1 MPELLLH
8 FSIPFALSAPI
19 IGVRRALVVGFISI
33 LPDLDVLFHVHRS
46 ISHSIVLL
54 SIIVVACI
62 LLSHMIGR
70 GAKFVTAS
78 GLGLLSHPLLDLFQ
92 SSTPVLY
99 PLSRYS
105 YHISPELFVSIS
117 EEIIPRPAI
126 SIESEPV
133 NFIHFHSVDAPIF
146 TDTGFIISLLLISI
160 PMIYSMRLSYR
171 GIPTTSF
178 SKDSSSGVKLLNGA
192 PTSIDDR
199 PADGKLVGPDDVT
212 VLIPTLNEEEA
223 IGRVIQELKKY
234 GYRNILVVDGYS
246 RDRTVEIAR
255 ENGAEVI
262 YQVGHGKAAA
272 IKTGLERVRTPY
284 VLVMDGDW
292 TYDPK
297 DIERLLRVAVEY
309 GCDEV
314 IGYRVDRENIPFLNR
329 VGNRLISSVISLLMG
344 HRVKDPCSGMYLL
357 RTDMAR
363 NLEIASAGFDVEAEI
378 VTQVLSLGRVAEVPI
393 SYRRRIGKSKLRSW
407 YAGFRILLT
416 AVKLGWLYN
425 PVFLFGAIGS
435 IFGAIGLII
444 LFWQLITRYL
454 YGAKA
459 WSVGWAWAGLVL
471 LIIGLQAFSIAM
483 ISLLLKRM
491 ERRMIQLFRKLS

>member
-8 FSIPFALSAPI
+8 FSIPFAISAPI
-19 IGVRRALVVGFISI
+19 IGVKRALIVGFISL

-46 ISHSIVLL
+46 MSHSLVLL

-62 LLSHMIGR
+62 LISQKIGR
-70 GAKFVTAS
+70 GVKLVTAS

-92 SSTPVLY
+92 SPTPILY
-99 PLSRYS
+99 PLSQYS
-105 YHISPELFVSIS
+105 YHISPELFVTIS
-117 EEIIPRPAI
+117 EEIISHPAI

-133 NFIHFHSVDAPIF
+133 NFVRFHSMDAPIF

-160 PMIYSMRLSYR
+160 PMIYSIHFSYR
-171 GIPTTSF
+171 EISTTSS
-178 SKDSSSGVKLLNGA
+178 SKESSSGVKLSNRML
-192 PTSIDDR
+192 TSINDG
-199 PADGKLVGPDDVT
+199 PTDGKIIGPDDVT
-212 VLIPTLNEEEA
+212 ILIPTLNEEEA
-223 IGRVIQELKKY
+223 IGRVIQELKNY

-272 IKTGLERVRTPY
+272 IRTGLEKVRTPY

-329 VGNRLISSVISLLMG
+329 VGNRLISSVISILMG

-363 NLEIASAGFDVEAEI
+363 NLEIASVGFDVEAEI
-378 VTQVLSLGRVAEVPI
+378 VAQVLSLGRVAEVPI

-407 YAGFRILLT
+407 CAGFRILLT

-425 PVFLFGAIGS
+425 PVFLFGVIGS

-454 YGAKA
+454 YGAEA

-471 LIIGLQAFSIAM
+471 LIIGLQAFSIAI

-491 ERRMIQLFRKLS
+491 ERRIVRLKAP